1 MAYIKTIWLNKT
13 DVDFEAGVSPAHSS
27 ANWNKQEQGIFD
39 AHEAIDSLVL
49 TDRNFTID
57 LETKIGTIEFNA
69 TGDQTA
75 LEIKSLYESNADT
88 NAYDDVEK
96 LKVSTSVQDIIDIKT
111 LMSSDDTT
119 LDELQEV
126 VNFIKTNKSDLDTLT
141 LENIAETATLKY
153 FTLIEKDNLANQSG
167 INTGDQDLSSLA
179 TKDEISSL
187 NSFKNKI
194 INGGFMVWTDTDTTS
209 TVAEEGHGADL
220 FKNKFWYFNT
230 GESIFTSSFLN
241 DRKFL
246 VETITVATTGS
257 ASNRLTS
264 GIEYYGEAPDF
275 YNMMGGDV
283 VMSFGFKSNVLGK
296 FAVSLKLYGGGAEKS
311 VIVKTFDYST
321 FGTEQIIEIVFNV
334 PANSSLLYP
343 LSIYDGN
350 IGFSISIGASGGIDY
365 ITTENTWTFD
375 NQHLAITSDSVD
387 WTGSIGNY
395 IAISELQLEKGS
407 SRTPFELINYE
418 TTLSNIERYYEQGI
432 FYRSGAYLTTTA
444 GVATHSYR
452 TKKRA
457 IPSIAKTVDWLTN
470 YTGVTVSSVTA
481 HGFGHY
487 PTGGVSGDQGR
498 YELTWSADAR
508 F

>member
-220 FKNKFWYFNT
+220 FKNKF
-230 GESIFTSSFLN
+230 
-241 DRKFL
+241 
-246 VETITVATTGS
+246 
-257 ASNRLTS
+257 
-264 GIEYYGEAPDF
+264 
-275 YNMMGGDV
+275 
-283 VMSFGFKSNVLGK
+283 
-296 FAVSLKLYGGGAEKS
+296 
-311 VIVKTFDYST
+311 
-321 FGTEQIIEIVFNV
+321 
-334 PANSSLLYP
+334 
-343 LSIYDGN
+343 
-350 IGFSISIGASGGIDY
+350 
-365 ITTENTWTFD
+365 
-375 NQHLAITSDSVD
+375 
-387 WTGSIGNY
+387 
-395 IAISELQLEKGS
+395 
-407 SRTPFELINYE
+407 
-418 TTLSNIERYYEQGI
+418 
-432 FYRSGAYLTTTA
+432 
-444 GVATHSYR
+444 
-452 TKKRA
+452 
-457 IPSIAKTVDWLTN
+457 
-470 YTGVTVSSVTA
+470 
-481 HGFGHY
+481 
-487 PTGGVSGDQGR
+487 
-498 YELTWSADAR
+498 
-508 F
+508 